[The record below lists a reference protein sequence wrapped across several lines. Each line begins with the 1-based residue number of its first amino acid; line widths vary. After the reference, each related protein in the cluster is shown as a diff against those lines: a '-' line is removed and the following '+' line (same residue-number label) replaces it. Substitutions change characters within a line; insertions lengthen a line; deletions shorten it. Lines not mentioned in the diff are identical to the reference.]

1 MKRHLILFLLM
12 LHQLVAYSQTEG
24 HVTGTVKNAKGDA
37 LEGLTV
43 TLKENN
49 ALSAVTAA
57 DGSFHLHHVPFGTY
71 TLLALGVGYT
81 TEARTIV
88 LAAGNSEVLVAFTL
102 KQNSQALQEVEVLGR
117 KETSYKSEYSFIGTK
132 TATLVMDVPQT
143 ISTVTKELIEDQQ
156 AFTLNDVVKNVAG
169 VNQYSSYDDLT
180 VRGFRNGYESGF
192 RLVNGLRS
200 GYSYGNGFFRV
211 PLTVNLEWVEVLKG
225 PGAAL
230 FGDINPG
237 GTINMVTKKP
247 LEEDRKAVSFSVGS
261 FQTMRSTLDFTG
273 ALTVDKTLLYR
284 LNVGYENTK
293 TFRDVNDRASF
304 IVAPTITFRPTENTT
319 FNAELVYS
327 NFNGYL
333 DRGLPIQAGDLYAL
347 PFSFTLSQ
355 PNDHFRVTDLS
366 LNASLNQKINDQLSF
381 NVAYMKFAYA
391 EDIKEHRTLNT
402 FADAPLNTVMNLR
415 YFERRAKEY
424 TDNLSAYFSYAG
436 NTGPLSH
443 KVVLG
448 ADYVKFSTDKNS
460 TMFEARQQLVNG
472 KAVPLTFDLRNPV
485 YEIKNTSD
493 YIRRPTPQFFI
504 DYLNSVFHTT
514 GLYVQDQVE
523 VTDKLGLLLGL
534 RYELF
539 RDERDYG
546 NGEETVQQ
554 NMLLPRAG
562 LTYSVLENVNYFAS
576 YNQGFRPINPRYIKF
591 PERYGRGEPFEN
603 EQSYQVETGFKGE
616 FFQKALFATVS
627 FYQIEKRNTLINTGQ
642 VTEEGNPIYR
652 QNGKARSRG
661 MELEVTGNLL
671 PNFNLNANYAFNRTE
686 ILDADVAAEN
696 GMVAANAPKYSAG
709 LWAKYTFTGPVLNG
723 VGIALGGNYVSR
735 RRMEVQVNAVNTGE
749 LIWDYWPEYT
759 VVTAALF
766 YHVNK
771 FKLSLNL
778 NNVLNKRYFVGGY
791 DYFRASPGAPRNF
804 IATVGYTI

>member
-1 MKRHLILFLLM
+1 MKRLLVLLYLM
-12 LHQLVAYSQTEG
+12 LHQMVAYAQTEG
-24 HVTGTVKNAKGDA
+24 HITGTVKNSRGEP
-37 LEGLTV
+37 LEGFTV
-43 TLKENN
+43 VLKEIN
-49 ALSAVTAA
+49 ASSVTGP
-57 DGSFHLHHVPFGTY
+57 DGIYHLHHIPFGSY
-71 TLLALGVGYT
+71 TALALGIGYGQVT
-81 TEARTIV
+81 RSIMLTAQVPELT
-88 LAAGNSEVLVAFTL
+88 LHFTL
-102 KQNSQALQEVEVLGR
+102 QPSTQALQEVEVLGR
-117 KETSYKSEYSFIGTK
+117 KETTYKSEYSFIGTK
-132 TATLVMDVPQT
+132 TASLVIDVPQT

-156 AFTLNDVVKNVAG
+156 AFTLNDVFKNVAG

-211 PLTVNLEWVEVLKG
+211 PLTVNLERVEVLKG

-261 FQTMRSTLDFTG
+261 FQTMRTTLDFTG
-273 ALTVDKTLLYR
+273 PLNEDKTLLYR

-319 FNAELVYS
+319 LNAELVFS

-333 DRGLPIQAGDLYAL
+333 DRGLPIEAGDLYAL

-366 LNASLNQKINDQLSF
+366 LNASLNQKIKERLSF

-391 EDIKEHRTLNT
+391 EDIREHRTLNT

-424 TDNLSAYFSYAG
+424 TDNLSAYFSYSG
-436 NTGPLSH
+436 STGPIQH
-443 KVVLG
+443 KVVVG
-448 ADYVKFSTDKNS
+448 ADYVKFTTDKNS
-460 TMFEARQQLVNG
+460 TMFEARQQSVAG
-472 KAVPLTFDLRNPV
+472 KTVPLTFDLRNPV
-485 YEIKNTSD
+485 YEIKDATD
-493 YIRRPTPQFFI
+493 YIRRPIPQFFI
-504 DYLNSVFHTT
+504 DYINSEYYTT
-514 GLYVQDQVE
+514 GLYVQDQVD

-546 NGEETVQQ
+546 NGEERVQQ
-554 NMLLPRAG
+554 NVFLPRAG
-562 LTYSVLENVNYFAS
+562 LTYSLLENVNYFAS
-576 YNQGFRPINPRYIKF
+576 YSQGFRPINPQYIKF
-591 PERYGRGEPFEN
+591 PERYGRTEPFSN
-603 EQSYQVETGFKGE
+603 EQSYQMETGLKGE

-627 FYQIEKRNTLINTGQ
+627 LYQIEKRNTLVNTGQ

-661 MELEVTGNLL
+661 VELEVNGNVL
-671 PNFNLNANYAFNRTE
+671 PNFNLNASYAFNRTE
-686 ILDADVAAEN
+686 IIDADVAAEN
-696 GMVAANAPKYSAG
+696 GMMAANAPKHSAG
-709 LWAKYTFTGPVLNG
+709 LWAKYTFTTPGLNG
-723 VGIALGGNYVSR
+723 LGLALGGNYVSR
-735 RRMEVQVNAVNTGE
+735 RRMEIQVNAVNTGE

-759 VVTAALF
+759 VANAALF